1 MCSTKEE
8 IPAKWLKNIFCC
20 LICSESIAELVLIY
34 RCPKNWAVQCNRK
47 VASIHYWS
55 SLEQA
60 WKVLNI
66 HVSWFQLLSVE
77 RFKAVLLTS
86 TVSLFILFWCVFFF
100 FSFLAPAYRMQRVT
114 PLGILS
120 LVLNI
125 MCGALN
131 LIRGVHLAEHSF
143 QVTLTDVKA
152 VSEMKKESYW
162 GNQVKGGCS
171 AL

>member
-1 MCSTKEE
+1 M
-8 IPAKWLKNIFCC
+8 N
-20 LICSESIAELVLIY
+20 V
-34 RCPKNWAVQCNRK
+34 
-47 VASIHYWS
+47 
-55 SLEQA
+55 
-60 WKVLNI
+60 
-66 HVSWFQLLSVE
+66 HVSSFQLLSVK
-77 RFKAVLLTS
+77 RFKAVLLTF
-86 TVSLFILFWCVFFF
+86 TVSLFILFWCVLLFFF
-100 FSFLAPAYRMQRVT
+100 PAPAYRMERVT

-125 MCGALN
+125 MCAALN

-143 QVTLTDVKA
+143 QVTLTDLKA